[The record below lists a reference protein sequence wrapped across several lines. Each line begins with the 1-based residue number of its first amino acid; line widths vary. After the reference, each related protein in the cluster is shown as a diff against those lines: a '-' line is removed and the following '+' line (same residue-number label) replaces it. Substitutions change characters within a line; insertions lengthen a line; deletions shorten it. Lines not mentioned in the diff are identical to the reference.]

1 MGGGGFGSC
10 LFLIFCKGLGL
21 SFLKIFIEREV
32 DLLKLI
38 LVKKL
43 KVITKKFKG
52 AWLKVKS
59 WLIDKSQRDQKRP
72 ATKSQIVIKKN
83 EKWSKNLDLNRKWS
97 FVKVG
102 SWSLEKWS
110 VFGGVLF
117 LSSSSRLRPR
127 FWSSPLKF
135 LSSSFSPFNFS

>member
-52 AWLKVKS
+52 A
-59 WLIDKSQRDQKRP
+59 
-72 ATKSQIVIKKN
+72 
-83 EKWSKNLDLNRKWS
+83 
-97 FVKVG
+97 
-102 SWSLEKWS
+102 
-110 VFGGVLF
+110 
-117 LSSSSRLRPR
+117 
-127 FWSSPLKF
+127 
-135 LSSSFSPFNFS
+135 